1 MEIIR
6 VPEDVNRAIDSLVDY
21 MQGMVTDGESWLLIG
36 IANGGIALAGEL
48 QRRFATATG
57 LQLPMG
63 ELNVSFHR
71 DDIGSRPITRPKEP
85 TRLPDEVHHRS
96 VILVDDVIHSGRT
109 IRAALDELFEHGRP
123 KRVRLLTLVDRGHRV
138 VPIQPD
144 YAAISF
150 DMDETRKLHVVI
162 DPDDAHG
169 NRIWVQ
175 STQQGN
181 EVGVVN
187 T

>member
-1 MEIIR
+1 
-6 VPEDVNRAIDSLVDY
+6 
-21 MQGMVTDGESWLLIG
+21 MQRMVTDAESWLLIG

-48 QRRFATATG
+48 QRRFAKATG
-57 LQLPMG
+57 MQLAVG

-85 TRLPDEVHHRS
+85 TRLPLEVQHRS

-109 IRAALDELFEHGRP
+109 VRAALDELFEHGRP
-123 KRVRLLTLVDRGHRV
+123 KVVRLLALVDRGHRV

-144 YAAISF
+144 YAAITF
-150 DMDETRKLHVVI
+150 DMEVERKLHVVI
-162 DPDDAHG
+162 DPDDALG

-175 STQQGN
+175 KGKAGDN
-181 EVGVVN
+181 AEPMN